1 MNFRRIVGIAALAVA
16 TVVVACSDSTGTLLH
31 SRYSLQLQAD
41 SAQQYGV
48 PECLGTFDM
57 YCRGWRPSTTV
68 INATLTGSDNPVQV
82 DQAGKILAVDS
93 GSFNLDSAQFRLQN
107 VDKSGCVFLR
117 LRIKSTGNAVNGTWS
132 EQQDCHGL
140 AAMGKVGGTRE

>member
-1 MNFRRIVGIAALAVA
+1 MNFRRIASIAALAAA

-31 SRYSLQLQAD
+31 SDYSLQLQAD

-48 PECLGTFDM
+48 PECFNSSNM

-68 INATLTGSDNPVQV
+68 IAATLNGSDNPVEV

-93 GSFNLDSAQFRLQN
+93 GSFNLDSAEFRLQN

-117 LRIKSTGNAVNGTWS
+117 LRIKSTGNAVHGTWS

-140 AAMGKVGGTRE
+140 TASGKVGGTRE